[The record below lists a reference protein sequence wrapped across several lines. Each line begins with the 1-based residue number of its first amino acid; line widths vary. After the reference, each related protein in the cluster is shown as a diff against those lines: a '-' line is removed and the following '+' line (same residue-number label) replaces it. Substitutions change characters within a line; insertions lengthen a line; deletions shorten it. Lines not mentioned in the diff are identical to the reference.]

1 MKNLTLSLSLLAGA
15 ALTIPSL
22 AMAVEQPMVQTATAD
37 TTMQTEAG
45 SMDNGLQT
53 ETEEFN
59 NMSDAESMNDMAQ
72 TDDGSMDDM
81 AQADAESDGTVEV
94 EEETAQPYL

>member
-45 SMDNGLQT
+45 SMDNGLQA

-59 NMSDAESMNDMAQ
+59 NMSQA
-72 TDDGSMDDM
+72 DDEGMDDM
-81 AQADAESDGTVEV
+81 AQADSEIDGNVEV
-94 EEETAQPYL
+94 EEETAQPSL

>member
-45 SMDNGLQT
+45 SMDNGLQA

-59 NMSDAESMNDMAQ
+59 NMSQA
-72 TDDGSMDDM
+72 DDEGMDDM
-81 AQADAESDGTVEV
+81 AQADAEIDGTVEV
-94 EEETAQPYL
+94 EEETAQPSL

>member
-45 SMDNGLQT
+45 SMDNGLQA

-59 NMSDAESMNDMAQ
+59 NMSQA
-72 TDDGSMDDM
+72 DDEGMDDM
-81 AQADAESDGTVEV
+81 AQADSEIDGNVEI
-94 EEETAQPYL
+94 EEETAQPSL

>member
-45 SMDNGLQT
+45 SMDSGLQA

-59 NMSDAESMNDMAQ
+59 NMSQA
-72 TDDGSMDDM
+72 DDEGMDDM
-81 AQADAESDGTVEV
+81 AQADSEIDGNVEV
-94 EEETAQPYL
+94 EEETAQPSL

>member
-1 MKNLTLSLSLLAGA
+1 MKKLTLSLSLLAGA

-45 SMDNGLQT
+45 SMDNGLQA

-59 NMSDAESMNDMAQ
+59 NMSQA
-72 TDDGSMDDM
+72 DDEGMDDM
-81 AQADAESDGTVEV
+81 AQADSEIDGNVEV
-94 EEETAQPYL
+94 EEETAQPSL